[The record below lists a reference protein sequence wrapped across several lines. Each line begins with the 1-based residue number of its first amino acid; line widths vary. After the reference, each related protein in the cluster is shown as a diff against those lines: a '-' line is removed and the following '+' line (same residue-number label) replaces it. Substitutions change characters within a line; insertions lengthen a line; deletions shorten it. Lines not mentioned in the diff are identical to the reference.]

1 MSWLMRPSKLPKAPS
16 WAAVFLFG
24 ALYNTIAVQCWWAA
38 AVCLGVLA
46 ILPLLSRLDRK
57 LFS

>member
-1 MSWLMRPSKLPKAPS
+1 MRPSKLPKAPS